1 MGTGYRPPRRST
13 GHLQF
18 QPKSQTLLADWAS
31 AELMNGQI
39 PKAIALLREA
49 VSMKPE
55 NDPLREKLATL
66 YEKIAQ
72 PQKPPPIGKSFPIT
86 ARKDKSVLWRL
97 AQTLTAANAFN
108 QAHQAILRY
117 LALDLDEGEQ
127 QSANDLN
134 SFLERALSSNTKPA
148 P

>member
-1 MGTGYRPPRRST
+1 
-13 GHLQF
+13 
-18 QPKSQTLLADWAS
+18 
-31 AELMNGQI
+31 MNGQI

-72 PQKPPPIGKSFPIT
+72 PREAATHWKILSNHRP
-86 ARKDKSVLWRL
+86 KDKSVLWHL
-97 AQTLTAANAFN
+97 AQTLAAANAFE

-134 SFLERALSSNTKPA
+134 SFIERALSSNTHHSP
-148 P
+148 